1 MYNGTIIHPVGATS
15 LRCQIK
21 GLTRKIHF
29 EIVEDAP
36 SSLLS
41 GRAAEALGLMQFAEE
56 CLVHAVTESQTFTK
70 AEVLG
75 EYKDVF
81 TGLGRLPGHYHIDV
95 DHSVTPTQNMHQLQ
109 STNSSASRAETKA
122 RQPERPRHPGSSD

>member
-1 MYNGTIIHPVGATS
+1 MSIQRGTKKV
-15 LRCQIK
+15 
-21 GLTRKIHF
+21 HF

-41 GRAAEALGLMQFAEE
+41 GRAAEALGLMQFAKE
-56 CLVHAVTESQTFTK
+56 CLVHTVTESQTLTK

-81 TGLGRLPGHYHIDV
+81 TGLGRLP
-95 DHSVTPTQNMHQLQ
+95 
-109 STNSSASRAETKA
+109 
-122 RQPERPRHPGSSD
+122 